1 MRKLLGYFLVTAAA
15 ALAQPTPT
23 GIVKNGTILLLR
35 IEAKTFNGA
44 VAIDDTTSDAVAG
57 GFTSIDYSKWQYS
70 QPSGTTTTIGPC
82 IVSVT
87 PQPAPMS
94 PDNTALFN
102 YLDAGPVLNLKGPN
116 GSMQEPS
123 LFGAFYYGTLG
134 GGPTGPPAPPPLYL
148 DPGTYTLD
156 NGAGGADIGPFTATL
171 TIPSSPFVWT
181 NADADLSIV
190 RSAGV
195 DIAWTGGDP
204 TTKVVIQGSQSSNDP
219 ATFKPTAFGFFIC
232 TVDNTGDFF
241 VTPDVLSLL
250 PTDTLSIGGNLMV
263 TSSVQATFNAAG
275 SDMSTFLFQSSASR
289 NVAYK

>member
-1 MRKLLGYFLVTAAA
+1 MRKILGYFLVVAGA

-35 IEAKTFNGA
+35 LEQKDFIGSVT
-44 VAIDDTTSDAVAG
+44 IDDTTSDALAG
-57 GFTSIDYSKWQYS
+57 GFTSIDYSMWQYS
-70 QPSGTTTTIGPC
+70 QPSGTTTTIGSC

-87 PQPAPMS
+87 PQPEPQG
-94 PDNTALFN
+94 PDNSNLIN
-102 YLDAGPVLNLKGPN
+102 YLDAGSVLNLNGPN
-116 GSMQEPS
+116 GSRQAPATGS
-123 LFGAFYYGTLG
+123 FYFGTLG
-134 GGPTGPPAPPPLYL
+134 GGPSGPPAPPPLYL
-148 DPGTYTLD
+148 DPGTYTID
-156 NGAGGADIGPFTATL
+156 NGAGGADVGPFTATL
-171 TIPSSPFVWT
+171 TIPPSPFVWT

-204 TTKVVIQGSQSSNDP
+204 TTQVVIQGSQSSNDP
-219 ATFKPTAFGFFIC
+219 VTFAPTAFGFFIC

-250 PTDTLSIGGNLMV
+250 PTDTLSIGGTLMV
-263 TSSVQATFNAAG
+263 TSSVQASFNAAG
-275 SDMSTFLFQSSASR
+275 SDMSTFLFQSSDSR

>member
-1 MRKLLGYFLVTAAA
+1 MRKILGYFLVTAAA

-35 IEAKTFNGA
+35 LESKTFLGA
-44 VAIDDTTSDAVAG
+44 AAIDDTTSDAVAG

-87 PQPAPMS
+87 PQPGPMS
-94 PDNTALFN
+94 PDNSALLN
-102 YLDAGPVLNLKGPN
+102 YLDAGPVLNVKGPN
-116 GSMQEPS
+116 GSKQEPS
-123 LFGAFYYGTLG
+123 FGAFYFGTLG
-134 GGPTGPPAPPPLYL
+134 GGPSGPPAPPPLYL

-156 NGAGGADIGPFTATL
+156 NGGGGADIGPFTATL

-204 TTKVVIQGSQSSNDP
+204 ATKVVIQGSQSSNDP
-219 ATFKPTAFGFFIC
+219 ATFQPTAFGFFIC

-250 PTDTLSIGGNLMV
+250 PIDTLSIGGNLMV

>member
-1 MRKLLGYFLVTAAA
+1 MRTILGYFLVTAAA
-15 ALAQPTPT
+15 AIAQTTPT
-23 GIVKNGTILLLR
+23 GIVKNGSILLLR
-35 IEAKTFNGA
+35 IEAKAFNGA

-70 QPSGTTTTIGPC
+70 QPSGTMTTIGPC

-87 PQPAPMS
+87 PQPEPMG
-94 PDNTALFN
+94 PDNSALFK

-116 GSMQEPS
+116 GNMQEPS
-123 LFGAFYYGTLG
+123 FGAFYFGTLG
-134 GGPTGPPAPPPLYL
+134 GGPSGPPAPPPLYL

-219 ATFKPTAFGFFIC
+219 ATFKPTAFGLFIC

-250 PTDTLSIGGNLMV
+250 PTDTLSIGGTLMV
-263 TSSVQATFNAAG
+263 TSSVQASFNAAG

>member
-134 GGPTGPPAPPPLYL
+134 GGPTGPPAP
-148 DPGTYTLD
+148 
-156 NGAGGADIGPFTATL
+156 
-171 TIPSSPFVWT
+171 
-181 NADADLSIV
+181 
-190 RSAGV
+190 
-195 DIAWTGGDP
+195 
-204 TTKVVIQGSQSSNDP
+204 
-219 ATFKPTAFGFFIC
+219 
-232 TVDNTGDFF
+232 
-241 VTPDVLSLL
+241 
-250 PTDTLSIGGNLMV
+250 
-263 TSSVQATFNAAG
+263 
-275 SDMSTFLFQSSASR
+275 
-289 NVAYK
+289 

>member
-1 MRKLLGYFLVTAAA
+1 MRKILGYFLVTAGL

-23 GIVKNGTILLLR
+23 GIVKNGAILLLR
-35 IEAKTFNGA
+35 IEAKAFNGA
-44 VAIDDTTSDAVAG
+44 VAIDDTTSDAFAG

-70 QPSGTTTTIGPC
+70 QASGTMTTIGPC
-82 IVSVT
+82 MVSVT
-87 PQPAPMS
+87 PQPQPQG
-94 PDNTALFN
+94 PDNTNLIN
-102 YLDAGPVLNLKGPN
+102 YLDAGSVLNLNGPN
-116 GSMQEPS
+116 GSRQGP
-123 LFGAFYYGTLG
+123 AFAGFYFGTLG
-134 GGPTGPPAPPPLYL
+134 GGPSGPPAPPPLYL

-171 TIPSSPFVWT
+171 TIPTSPFVWT

-204 TTKVVIQGSQSSNDP
+204 SGKVVIQGSQSSNDP
-219 ATFKPTAFGFFIC
+219 ATFKPTAFGFFMC

-250 PTDTLSIGGNLMV
+250 PIDTLSIGGTLMV
-263 TSSVQATFNAAG
+263 TSNVQATFTAAG